1 MSNLSERARRLSNLG
16 KKLDHALDEDF
27 RKAGNKLKDILI
39 RDFEKE
45 MALAEIFFDRNDIT
59 EAAYHRAMAYA
70 VHHTLRD
77 LEMMLR

>member
-1 MSNLSERARRLSNLG
+1 
-16 KKLDHALDEDF
+16 
-27 RKAGNKLKDILI
+27 
-39 RDFEKE
+39 
-45 MALAEIFFDRNDIT
+45 MALAEVFFDRNDIA